1 MRIDNQNAILVHVAP
16 PSHKSVSNPV
26 QDRLPRSKEFQSDI
40 LNPIFLHYSAQSNIQ
55 EEEIRIAVF

>member
-26 QDRLPRSKEFQSDI
+26 LDQLPKSKEYQCDI
-40 LNPIFLHYSAQSNIQ
+40 PNPIFGHYSGLRDIL
-55 EEEIRIAVF
+55 EEEIRIVDD

>member
-26 QDRLPRSKEFQSDI
+26 LDQLPKSKEYQCDI
-40 LNPIFLHYSAQSNIQ
+40 PNPILLNYCVQSNIQ
-55 EEEIRIAVF
+55 EEEIRIAVV